1 MARIFCWRIA
11 AGLLLATG
19 LALIAGTVT
28 GEEAIVKNP
37 PAVDMVQLPRPDFD
51 GGMTLDQALLNR
63 RSQRNFSERP
73 LTLDQVGRILWA
85 AQGVTSDR
93 GFRTAPSAGALFPL
107 EVYLVSGRTQD
118 LAAGIYHYLP
128 GAHQLRP
135 VKSGDYRSD
144 LARAA
149 LSQKSVATAA
159 VSIVITDVSKRTTV
173 KYGERGE
180 QYILIETGHAAQN
193 ILLEAQALG
202 LGAVPVGAFEQ
213 SRVHRLLGLSEG
225 EQPLYII
232 PVGHPAE

>member
-135 VKSGDYRSD
+135 RERRSSTGNVGNSIYSSKPAMRPRIFFLKHRLWGWEPFPSGHSSKAGFTGCWVFRKGNNRCILSRSVIPRNDNFSGKSG
-144 LARAA
+144 LP
-149 LSQKSVATAA
+149 
-159 VSIVITDVSKRTTV
+159 VIRFSGKP
-173 KYGERGE
+173 
-180 QYILIETGHAAQN
+180 TG
-193 ILLEAQALG
+193 
-202 LGAVPVGAFEQ
+202 
-213 SRVHRLLGLSEG
+213 
-225 EQPLYII
+225 
-232 PVGHPAE
+232 